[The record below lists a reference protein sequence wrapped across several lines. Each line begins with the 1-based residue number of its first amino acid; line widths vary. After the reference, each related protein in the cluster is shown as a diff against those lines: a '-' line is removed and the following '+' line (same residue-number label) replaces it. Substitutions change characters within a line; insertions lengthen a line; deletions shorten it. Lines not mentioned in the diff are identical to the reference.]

1 MISAYWPHTPYA
13 EDQPL
18 PHLILTT
25 HVLDRGFQA
34 GSALGLAVGIVNTL
48 RSTSP
53 TLRTS
58 TSLITRATGLG
69 GVLGLG
75 SMVVALP
82 VRMAGREKIEWQDRS
97 WRLLENKGQVEV
109 DTWSTIGEGVGVATT
124 IALMRKNGMALRG
137 PGLMNIIGGGG
148 LGGLAGVI
156 GYMGWRYGV
165 NGGHT
170 D

>member
-1 MISAYWPHTPYA
+1 MISASWPHTPYA

-48 RSTSP
+48 RFTAPS
-53 TLRTS
+53 LRMS
-58 TSLITRATGLG
+58 FILITRATGLG
-69 GVLGLG
+69 GVLGFS
-75 SMVVALP
+75 SMAVMLP

-109 DTWSTIGEGVGVATT
+109 DTWSTIGEAGGVATT
-124 IALMRKNGMALRG
+124 MAIMRKNGMMRG
-137 PGLMNIIGGGG
+137 PGLMNIMGGAG
-148 LGGLAGVI
+148 LGGLAGII
-156 GYMGWRYGV
+156 GYTGWRYGV